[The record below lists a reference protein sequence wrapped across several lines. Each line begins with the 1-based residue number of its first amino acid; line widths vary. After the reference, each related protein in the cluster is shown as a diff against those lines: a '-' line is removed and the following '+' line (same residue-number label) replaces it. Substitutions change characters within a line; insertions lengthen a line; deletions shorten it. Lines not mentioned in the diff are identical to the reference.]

1 MCTRVRNFT
10 LNSFA
15 LLALPSTILILFL
28 ISIICETYMRVEQH
42 TIFFNYKIELKIG
55 FDKSLTNSILIDT
68 RFINI
73 FPKRIEACESESRR
87 IFLRIFSL
95 YQRDIRSIISHRY
108 FSSDVQ
114 LIKRIVEGRT
124 VKDRWKKGIY
134 SIGGCTRVI
143 NAYSTPVGLHCGFRS
158 VLSLSGGQRTKSRGL
173 GQLQVAI
180 NSH

>member
-1 MCTRVRNFT
+1 MC
-10 LNSFA
+10 
-15 LLALPSTILILFL
+15 
-28 ISIICETYMRVEQH
+28 VEQH

-108 FSSDVQ
+108 FSSDV
-114 LIKRIVEGRT
+114 
-124 VKDRWKKGIY
+124 
-134 SIGGCTRVI
+134 
-143 NAYSTPVGLHCGFRS
+143 
-158 VLSLSGGQRTKSRGL
+158 
-173 GQLQVAI
+173 
-180 NSH
+180 